1 MMKIVYIPICWLL
14 TGGHICQNCWTVHWR
29 REICLNLKNNSKKQK
44 KKNWKEKM
52 TEHQKQGLQKSRP
65 PPITFESASDGP

>member
-29 REICLNLKNNSKKQK
+29 REICLNLKNNSKNK
-44 KKNWKEKM
+44 KKKKKKLKRENDRTPDTGSTEK
-52 TEHQKQGLQKSRP
+52 
-65 PPITFESASDGP
+65 